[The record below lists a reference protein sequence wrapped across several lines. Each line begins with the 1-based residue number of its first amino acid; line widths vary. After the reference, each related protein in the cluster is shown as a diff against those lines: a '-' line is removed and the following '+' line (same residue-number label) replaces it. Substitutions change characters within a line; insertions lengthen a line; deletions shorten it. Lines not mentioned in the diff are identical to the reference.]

1 MVLIRGVNNMTN
13 EIVKVNNLSYR
24 YEQTLVLSQLNF
36 TINKGDYLGLVGPN
50 GSGKSTI
57 LKLILNLLSLQKGE
71 ILLFGKSIQHFNDWE
86 KIGYVSQKAAS
97 FNSGFPAT
105 VEEVVIS
112 GLAKKVG
119 LFKAFNDSHKKA
131 CFQALEKVGMHLFA
145 KRNIGELSGGQQQ
158 RVFIARALI
167 NNPELLILD
176 EPTVGIDEQN
186 VHEFYELLNE
196 LNRNQA
202 FTVLLVTHDTDFIA
216 KSATRIIHMDK
227 TMTFDGSAL
236 EYSKLKSR
244 EMHKIYGC
252 TDEGGMV
259 K

>member
-1 MVLIRGVNNMTN
+1 MTI

-24 YEQTLVLSQLNF
+24 YEQNLVLNQLNF
-36 TINKGDYLGLVGPN
+36 TLYKSDFLGIVGPN
-50 GSGKSTI
+50 GSGKSTL
-57 LKLILNLLSLQKGE
+57 LKLILNLLTLQKGE
-71 ILLFGKSIQHFNDWE
+71 IHLFSEPIHQFNEWE

-112 GLAKKVG
+112 GLTKKVG
-119 LFKAFNDSHKKA
+119 MFNGFNESHKKA
-131 CFQALEKVGMHLFA
+131 CIQALEKVGMNLFA

-186 VHEFYELLNE
+186 VRGFYELLYE

-202 FTVLLVTHDTDFIA
+202 FTILLVTHDSDFIT
-216 KSATRIIHMDK
+216 KNATRIIHIDK
-227 TMTFDGSAL
+227 TITFDDSAT
-236 EYSKLKSR
+236 EYSKLKSK

-252 TDEGGMV
+252 MDEGRMDH
-259 K
+259 